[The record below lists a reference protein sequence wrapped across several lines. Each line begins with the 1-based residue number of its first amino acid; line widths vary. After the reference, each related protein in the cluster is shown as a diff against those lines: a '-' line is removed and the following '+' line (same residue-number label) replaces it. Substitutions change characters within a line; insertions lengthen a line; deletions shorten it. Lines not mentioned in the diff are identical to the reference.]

1 VNANPELPVLP
12 LVLPEQR
19 RARDPLPETLVR
31 QFLRRRPQMDLH
43 LTDEQVE
50 LLVAEL
56 DRIIDGDR
64 YPLSARIRALREL
77 RAVLKPYP
85 ERPPWAAPQ
94 KQYEPPSR
102 GRYKRRR

>member
-1 VNANPELPVLP
+1 
-12 LVLPEQR
+12 
-19 RARDPLPETLVR
+19 
-31 QFLRRRPQMDLH
+31 MGLH
-43 LTDEQVE
+43 LTDEQVV

-64 YPLSARIRALREL
+64 YPLSARIRVLREI

-85 ERPPWAAPQ
+85 ERPPVAPPQ
-94 KQYEPPSR
+94 KPYELPSR